1 MTKKL
6 TKRAKSVSKIKK
18 PFTSAKK
25 RYIAFL
31 KRRPHRSFCLTRRRD
46 YKRSWNLPGY
56 WTFTNEV
63 REILWSNKWLFVKFM
78 LVYGL
83 FSFIIV
89 GLLSQENYDLLNKSV
104 NQLGGN
110 VVAGELSVIIQN
122 VAIFGGVLSGAFS
135 PNLTEAQQV
144 YSGILFLLGW
154 MSAVWLLRQIM
165 AGHKKIKLR
174 DALYS
179 SGAPLLS
186 TFLVLL
192 VVLIQLIPFALALI
206 AYGAAYSVDVFD
218 DQLFTTIFWII
229 EFLLIL
235 LSTFWLTSSLIG
247 LVVITLPGMYP
258 LKALKASS
266 DLVIGRRLRIL
277 YRYGWLIFTI
287 IMIWAI
293 VILPTIFISNVSWLS
308 RLPIV
313 PIVVLMLST
322 FTILWSSAYIYL
334 LYRKLVSDGTP
345 PA

>member
-6 TKRAKSVSKIKK
+6 TKRAKFVSKIKK
-18 PFTSAKK
+18 PFTNAKK

-31 KRRPHRSFCLTRRRD
+31 KRRPHRSFRLTRRRD
-46 YKRSWNLPGY
+46 YKRSWDVPGY
-56 WTFTNEV
+56 WSFTNEV
-63 REILWSNKWLFVKFM
+63 RKILWSHKWLFVKFM

-83 FSFIIV
+83 FSFLIV
-89 GLLSQENYDLLNKSV
+89 GLLSQQNYDLLNKTV

-110 VVAGELSVIIQN
+110 VVAGELSGLVQN
-122 VAIFGGVLSGAFS
+122 IAIFSGVLGGAFS
-135 PNLTEAQQV
+135 PNLTEVQQV

-154 MSAVWLLRQIM
+154 MTAVWLLRQIM
-165 AGHKKIKLR
+165 AGHKNIKLR
-174 DALYS
+174 DGLYS
-179 SGAPLLS
+179 SGSPLLS

-192 VVLIQLIPFALALI
+192 VVLVQVVPFALALI
-206 AYGAAYSVDVFD
+206 AYGAAYSVDIFD

-277 YRYGWLIFTI
+277 YRYGWLAFSVV
-287 IMIWAI
+287 MIWAI
-293 VILPTIFISNVSWLS
+293 VILPVIMIGSVKWLSWLP
-308 RLPIV
+308 LV
-313 PIVVLMLST
+313 PLTVLVLST
-322 FTILWSSAYIYL
+322 FTLLWSATYIYL